1 MTNREEQEL
10 ARLEVNMRRLIELS
24 HRQAE
29 KIAELQHTL
38 SEQTA
43 RLHALQDEVNTLRHS
58 ESLSQVA
65 DALTIQGADRAQ
77 ARAYLADIIKEI
89 DYCIAQL

>member
-24 HRQAE
+24 HRQAN
-29 KIAELQHTL
+29 KIAELQQTL

-43 RLHALQDEVNTLRHS
+43 RLYALQEEVNALKHS

-65 DALTIQGADRAQ
+65 DALAVEGADRAQ